1 MPTFRFRPKTSLT
14 PILLAIATMV
24 ISCREQDR
32 EVSGSST
39 ASRTDKEVDQSVALN
54 DKAIVAWHKGDFQT
68 ALQFIK
74 QSVENARRNGDEKEM
89 ARALNNQGLV
99 NWSLENSDVALEC
112 YEESGRLAEKHDMSK
127 LLGLTHTN
135 RGLIYKARDKFEKA
149 LEHNDKAIAIFSKDS
164 NYRELAIA
172 LNNQGQIYKRQNK
185 PGVAKSYYLQALEN
199 YRKENYQAGMGATH
213 YNLAEI
219 YKQENLKAE
228 ALANI
233 RESIRLGMAANNR
246 VQINDAYKML
256 AEIHEHFDE
265 QDSALK
271 YYKIYTELNTKQ
283 LLSNQSDKIA
293 AYQAELGA
301 EVKNLRIANL
311 QKEQQLSQSRL
322 WLVAIVSVSLLLLA
336 LLVFYRY
343 FLRIRYRKQSLE
355 LELESS
361 RHLVKVREQELK
373 DYILDLSE
381 KNRTIN
387 AMQDQ
392 LRLLNTETRESI
404 GFQQLLEQKILTD
417 DDWLVFKDKFKNI
430 YPLFF
435 TRIKQSKVL
444 LSEAEIR
451 IIMLLLL
458 NLTGKEMAATLGISD
473 QSARVG
479 KLRLKKKLQSEG
491 FPEIGDF
498 IPFLVSK

>member
-1 MPTFRFRPKTSLT
+1 ML
-14 PILLAIATMV
+14 IVLAALLLAM
-24 ISCREQDR
+24 SCKDQERD
-32 EVSGSST
+32 VSDLPK
-39 ASRTDKEVDQSVALN
+39 ASRTDKEMEQSAALN
-54 DKAIVAWHKGDFQT
+54 DKAVVAWHKGDFQA

-74 QSVENARRNGDEKEM
+74 KSVENARRKGDEKEM

-99 NWSLENSDVALEC
+99 NWSLENSDAALEC
-112 YEESGRLAEKHDMSK
+112 YEESARLAEKHNMFK

-135 RGLIYKARDKFEKA
+135 RGLIYKARDRFEKA
-149 LEHNDKAIAIFSKDS
+149 LEHNDKAIAVFSKYD

-185 PGVAKSYYLQALEN
+185 PGVAKSYYLKALEN
-199 YRKENYQAGMGATH
+199 YRKENYLAGMGATH

-219 YKQENLKAE
+219 HKQENLKTD
-228 ALANI
+228 ALRNI

-256 AEIHEHFDE
+256 AEIHEHFHE

-271 YYKIYTELNTKQ
+271 YYKVYTESNTKQ
-283 LLSNQSDKIA
+283 LLANQTDKIA

-322 WLVAIVSVSLLLLA
+322 WLILILSVAMLLLA
-336 LLVFYRY
+336 LFICYRY
-343 FLRIRYRKQSLE
+343 FLRIRFRRQNLE
-355 LELESS
+355 LELENS
-361 RHLVKVREQELK
+361 RHLIKVREQELK

-387 AMQDQ
+387 KMQEQ
-392 LRLLNTETRESI
+392 LHELTIGPQDSI

-417 DDWLVFKDKFKNI
+417 DDWLIFKDKFKNI
-430 YPLFF
+430 YPMFF
-435 TRIKQSKVL
+435 TRVKQSKVM

-479 KLRLKKKLQSEG
+479 KLRLKRKLQAEG
-491 FPEIGDF
+491 FQEIGDF
-498 IPFLVSK
+498 IPLLVQ